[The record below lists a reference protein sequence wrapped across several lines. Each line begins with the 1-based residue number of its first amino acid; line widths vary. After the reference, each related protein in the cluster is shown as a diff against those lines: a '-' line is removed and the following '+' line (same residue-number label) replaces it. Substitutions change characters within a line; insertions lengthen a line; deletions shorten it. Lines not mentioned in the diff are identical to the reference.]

1 MSHKAAIIFNS
12 QHAPVDGRGEHL
24 NAVFM
29 CDLLHDGVGSE
40 TPQHRTVRWLV
51 NVEGSSQI

>member
-1 MSHKAAIIFNS
+1 MIFNS
-12 QHAPVDGRGEHL
+12 RRVPLDGKGENL
-24 NAVFM
+24 CAVFI

-40 TPQHRTVRWLV
+40 TPERRTVRWLV